1 MTGHAPAPLTPDVV
15 LRLAEARAFV
25 VGDLMVDHYVSGTV
39 DRISPEAPVPVLRAS
54 EEATV
59 LGGAAN
65 VAANV
70 CGLGGKATLVGLLGK
85 DEAGEQLVSMCGDAG
100 VELDGVLRRPNV
112 MTTVKKWIVAGGQQ
126 LIRIDSEEWSSATD
140 GDVEAVV
147 GRLRELASSG
157 QVNVVVLSDY
167 AKGTV
172 SDAMARQVIATA
184 RSLALPVVVDPKG
197 TDPTRYAG
205 CTVLKPNLQE
215 AREMAGRVLV
225 DASAA
230 ALTDVCRALLES
242 VDTPNIVVSLAED
255 GVVLATRDE
264 PLQTFQST
272 ALEVADVSGAGDTLV
287 ATMAAALGCGLSI
300 AEAVDLGNL
309 AAGVSCAHFGTAVIT
324 ANEVAMAVAA
334 QRGPAESPHIVLD
347 WQRLRSLVDLK
358 RRHGGSL
365 VFANGCFDLLH
376 GGHVSLL
383 EQARRQGDVLVV
395 ALNSDASTRR
405 LKGDGRPL
413 QALEDR
419 LRVMAAV
426 RFVDYVTVFEED
438 TPLNL
443 ILALQPDV
451 IVKGGDYSAEAVV
464 GAREAKA
471 WNGRVHIVD
480 VVSDLSTTQ
489 LSGLGARVPS

>member
-1 MTGHAPAPLTPDVV
+1 MTGPAPAQLTPDVI
-15 LRLAEARAFV
+15 LRLADSRALV

-39 DRISPEAPVPVLRAS
+39 ERISPEAPVPVLRSA

-65 VAANV
+65 VAANI
-70 CGLGGKATLVGLLGK
+70 CGLGGEARLVGLLGE
-85 DEAGEQLVSMCGDAG
+85 DAAGEQLQSMCADAG
-100 VELDGVLRRPNV
+100 VQLDSALRRPHV
-112 MTTVKKWIVAGGQQ
+112 MTTVKKRIVAAGQQ
-126 LIRIDSEEWSSATD
+126 LIRIDSEERQSATAV
-140 GDVEAVV
+140 DVEAVV

-172 SDAMARQVIATA
+172 TDAMAHEVIATA
-184 RSLALPVVVDPKG
+184 RRLGLPVVVDPKG

-205 CTVLKPNLQE
+205 CTVLKPNIHE
-215 AREMAGRVLV
+215 ARAMAGRVLV
-225 DASAA
+225 DA
-230 ALTDVCRALLES
+230 LTADVPEVCRALLDS
-242 VDTPNIVVSLAED
+242 MDTPHIVVSLAAD

-264 PLQTFQST
+264 PLRSFRST

-287 ATMAAALGCGLSI
+287 ATMAAALGCGLSV

-309 AAGVSCAHFGTAVIT
+309 AAGVSCAHFGTAVVT
-324 ANEVAMAVAA
+324 ADEVATAVAVQA
-334 QRGPAESPHIVLD
+334 GPADSPHIVLD
-347 WQRLRSLVDLK
+347 WRRLRSLVDLK

-383 EQARRQGDVLVV
+383 EQARHQGDVLVV
-395 ALNSDASTRR
+395 GLNSDASTRR
-405 LKGDGRPL
+405 LKGEGRPL
-413 QALEDR
+413 QGVEDR

-426 RFVDYVTVFEED
+426 RFVDYVTVFDED

-451 IVKGGDYSAEAVV
+451 IVKGGDYSADTVV
-464 GAREAKA
+464 GAREAEA
-471 WNGRVHIVD
+471 WDGQVHIVD
-480 VVSDLSTTQ
+480 LTPGVSTTE
-489 LSGLGARVPS
+489 LSRRGAQVPS

>member
-1 MTGHAPAPLTPDVV
+1 MTGRAPAQLTPDVV
-15 LRLAEARAFV
+15 LRLADTRAFV

-39 DRISPEAPVPVLRAS
+39 DRISPEAPVPVLRAG

-65 VAANV
+65 VAANI
-70 CGLGGKATLVGLLGK
+70 CGLGGQATLVGLLGK
-85 DEAGEQLVSMCGDAG
+85 DEAGEQIVSMCADAG
-100 VELDGVLRRPNV
+100 VQLDGVLRRPNQL
-112 MTTVKKWIVAGGQQ
+112 TTVKKRIVAAGQQ
-126 LIRIDSEEWSSATD
+126 LIRIDSEERSAATA

-147 GRLRELASSG
+147 GRLRELGASG
-157 QVNVVVLSDY
+157 QANVVVLSDY

-172 SDAMARQVIATA
+172 TDAMAREVIDTA
-184 RSLALPVVVDPKG
+184 RSLGLPVVVDPKG
-197 TDPTRYAG
+197 TDPSRYAG
-205 CTVLKPNLQE
+205 CTVLKPNIHE
-215 AREMAGRVLV
+215 ARAMAARVLT

-230 ALTDVCRALLES
+230 GVQDVCQALLDS
-242 VDTPNIVVSLAED
+242 VDTPHIVVSLAAD

-264 PLQTFQST
+264 PLRRFRST

-287 ATMAAALGCGLSI
+287 ATIAAALGCGLSV
-300 AEAVDLGNL
+300 AEAVELGNL
-309 AAGVSCAHFGTAVIT
+309 SAGVSCAHFGTAVVT
-324 ANEVAMAVAA
+324 ADQVATAVAA
-334 QRGPAESPHIVLD
+334 QDDPAESPHIVLD
-347 WQRLRSLVDLK
+347 WRRLRSLVDLK

-395 ALNSDASTRR
+395 GLNSDASTRR

-413 QALEDR
+413 QGVADR

-438 TPLNL
+438 TPLEL

-451 IVKGGDYSAEAVV
+451 IVKGADYSAEAVV
-464 GAREAKA
+464 GAREAEA

-480 VVSDLSTTQ
+480 LTSGLSTTK
-489 LSGLGARVPS
+489 LSGRGARVPS